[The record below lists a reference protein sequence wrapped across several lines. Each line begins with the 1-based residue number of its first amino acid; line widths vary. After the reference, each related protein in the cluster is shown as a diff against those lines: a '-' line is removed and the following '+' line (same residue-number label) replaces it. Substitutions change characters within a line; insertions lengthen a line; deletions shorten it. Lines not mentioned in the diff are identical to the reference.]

1 MGNRAALSTVK
12 GIVSDDPIS
21 QLSLDTATYAPG
33 AADMAARLNRL
44 SGLAGQPVVCPVLV
58 GRAAAVGALRRA
70 MDAAGSGQG
79 RIVLI
84 SGEAGVGKS
93 RVAAVAKVH
102 AAHRGFLVLESACFL
117 QDRASPYAPVLDLL
131 RARFAGRA
139 PDVVAEMVGP
149 FAREISWL
157 LPDLVPEPADA
168 FSLPL
173 DPEQQRGRLFAAL
186 AHVLTDQARERGVL
200 IVVEDLHW
208 ADDASLDVLLHLA
221 RRATGSIVLLGTC
234 RAEEEESRLGAWL
247 AQLDRARLSHEIQ
260 LTSLGRDEVASMLV
274 AIFGERTVTPSR
286 VLDAIFELTEGNP
299 FVVEELLAAIIRGGA
314 VQRVEGGWQWRELS
328 PADWRLPRSLRGAVQ
343 QRIERLSPA
352 AREIVTL
359 AAVVGRRF
367 EFDLLQRLAQVDE
380 RTLLAI
386 VKELIAAQVIVEES
400 QDRFAFRHVLTRQA
414 IYNDLLERER
424 AALHR
429 TVAEA
434 AEQLDAESP
443 NHHLDDLAYHFSQAK
458 VWQKALAYAHQAG
471 ERAGRLHAPRA
482 AVEHFT
488 RALEAARQVPDRTG
502 TASATHRIETSSSTL
517 TATLLAVHHERGRA
531 FERLGDFDSARADY
545 ERTVTLAREAG
556 RSHAE
561 WASLIDLGSLW
572 TSRDYVQA
580 GTAYQQALELARSIH
595 EPRLVAHSLN
605 RVGNWQINTAQPRD
619 AIPLHREAMAIFEQL
634 GDRHG
639 VAATLE
645 LLGMASYL
653 SADLPA
659 SIDAFERAAIL
670 FRSLD
675 DRPRLMTSLA
685 MLTSR
690 GGDDLLGSA
699 VADAAPLA
707 EATRNGEQA
716 LELARAIEWRA
727 GEAFAL
733 YSLAR
738 TLGLTGQY
746 RRALDLARRSL
757 RIAEEIEHRQ
767 WTAEAHWALG
777 ALYLDLFVLTDAKR
791 HLAQALALGREVRSA
806 FWVQVVTG
814 YLAWAHVLAGELEQA
829 GSLLGPA
836 PDTEAPVQSLG
847 ERWLVFARVQLALA
861 TGDAARALR
870 LVNRLSAPTLDGA
883 PSTETPRP
891 ALLRG
896 RTLTALGRYAEAEAI
911 LRAVEQVTRAQDAQ
925 ALLWRTHVAL
935 GALYRAWQRPEDAE
949 REYGVARAIVEELA
963 TELPEDALGQSLL
976 QGAATLLPRLSR
988 ISTRRAEAAR
998 FGGLSVREREVAIL
1012 IARGLTNRE
1021 IADELVVGERTIET
1035 HVSNIL
1041 GKLALGSRRDVARWA
1056 AERGPL
1062 LDAQ

>member
-1 MGNRAALSTVK
+1 VQS
-12 GIVSDDPIS
+12 IVSDDVMS
-21 QLSLDTATYAPG
+21 QVLSDTTTYAPG
-33 AADMAARLNRL
+33 AADPAAPFYPLT
-44 SGLAGQPVVCPVLV
+44 GTAGQPIVCPVLV
-58 GRAAAVGALRRA
+58 GRAAAVGALRSA
-70 MDAAGSGQG
+70 MDAAAAGHG
-79 RIVLI
+79 RIVLL

-93 RVAAVAKVH
+93 RLAAVGKAY
-102 AAHRGFLVLESACFL
+102 ATQRGFLVLESACFL

-131 RARFAGRA
+131 RARFAGLT
-139 PDVVAEMVGP
+139 PDAVAETVGP
-149 FAREISWL
+149 FARELSWL
-157 LPDLVPEPADA
+157 LPDIVPVPSEPFAV
-168 FSLPL
+168 SL

-186 AHVLTDQARERGVL
+186 AHVLTGQARDRAVQL
-200 IVVEDLHW
+200 VVEDLQW

-221 RRATGSIVLLGTC
+221 RRAAGSIVLLGTC
-234 RAEEEESRLGAWL
+234 RAEEEDPRLAAWL
-247 AQLDRARLSHEIQ
+247 AQLDRARLSHEIPIAP
-260 LTSLGRDEVASMLV
+260 LGRDEVASMLV

-286 VLDAIFELTEGNP
+286 VLDTIFELTEGNP
-299 FVVEELLAAIIRGGA
+299 FVVEELVAALVRGGA
-314 VQRVEGGWQWRELS
+314 VHQTGNGWQWRELS
-328 PADWRLPRSLRGAVQ
+328 PAAWRLPRSLRGAVQ

-367 EFDLLQRLAQVDE
+367 DFELLQRLARVDE
-380 RTLLAI
+380 RTLLAV

-400 QDRFAFRHVLTRQA
+400 QERFAFRHVLTRQA
-414 IYNDLLERER
+414 IYNELLERER

-429 TVAEA
+429 AVAEA
-434 AEQLDAESP
+434 AEQLDADSP
-443 NHHLDDLAYHFSQAK
+443 NRHLDDLAYHFSQAK
-458 VWQKALAYAHQAG
+458 VWEKTLAYAQQAG
-471 ERAGRLHAPRA
+471 ERASRLHAPRS

-488 RALEAARQVPDRTG
+488 RALEAAERVP
-502 TASATHRIETSSSTL
+502 ASAGEAASVPPSTMFD
-517 TATLLAVHHERGRA
+517 VHHERGRA
-531 FERLGDFDSARADY
+531 FERLGDFDNARHDY
-545 ERTVTLAREAG
+545 ERAVSLAREAG
-556 RSHAE
+556 RSRAE

-619 AIPLHREAMAIFEQL
+619 AIPLACEAMTIFEQL
-634 GDRHG
+634 DDRQG

-645 LLGMASYL
+645 LVGMASYL

-659 SIDAFERAAIL
+659 SVSAFERAADL
-670 FRSLD
+670 FRALD
-675 DRPRLMTSLA
+675 DRPRLTSCLA

-707 EATRNGEQA
+707 EAARNGEQA
-716 LELARAIEWRA
+716 LTLARAIEWRA

-733 YSLAR
+733 FSLAR
-738 TLGLTGQY
+738 TLGLSGQY

-777 ALYLDLFVLTDAKR
+777 ALHLDLFALPDAKR
-791 HLAQALALGREVRSA
+791 HLSEALTLGREVRSA

-814 YLAWAHVLAGELEQA
+814 YLAWAHVQAGELEQA
-829 GSLLGPA
+829 AALLGPVS
-836 PDTEAPVQSLG
+836 DSEAPVRSLG
-847 ERWLVFARVQLALA
+847 ERWLTFAQAQLALA
-861 TGDAARALR
+861 QGDAELALR
-870 LVNRLSAPTLDGA
+870 LVNRLSAPTLDGT

-896 RTLTALGRYAEAEAI
+896 RTLTALGRYAEAETV
-911 LRAVEQVTRAQDAQ
+911 LRDVERVTRAQHAQ

-935 GALYRAWQRPEDAE
+935 GNLYRAWQRQEDAE
-949 REYGVARAIVEELA
+949 REYGAARTIVEELPA
-963 TELPEDALGQSLL
+963 DIQDEGLRQSLL
-976 QGAATLLPRLSR
+976 QGVTSTMPRLSR

-998 FGGLSVREREVAIL
+998 FGGLSVREREVAVL

-1041 GKLALGSRRDVARWA
+1041 GKLELGSRRDVARWA

-1062 LDAQ
+1062 LERQ

>member
-1 MGNRAALSTVK
+1 MFPEGQSDAGSRATLGTVEST
-12 GIVSDDPIS
+12 VSDDS
-21 QLSLDTATYAPG
+21 MRRVSTDTAAPVPPTPDPT
-33 AADMAARLNRL
+33 APPAD
-44 SGLAGQPVVCPVLV
+44 LAGQPVVCPVLV
-58 GRAAAVGALRRA
+58 GRAAVVESLRHA
-70 MDAAGSGQG
+70 MEAARSGQG
-79 RIVLI
+79 RIVLL

-93 RVAAVAKVH
+93 RLVAVGKVH
-102 AAHRGFLVLESACFL
+102 AAQRGCMVLESACFL
-117 QDRASPYAPVLDLL
+117 QDRASPYGPVLDLL
-131 RARFAGRA
+131 RARFAGLA
-139 PDVVAEMVGP
+139 PDEIAEAVGP

-157 LPDLVPEPADA
+157 LPELVPCPADP
-168 FSLPL
+168 FPMPL
-173 DPEQQRGRLFAAL
+173 DMEQQRGRLFAAL
-186 AHVLTDQARERGVL
+186 THVLTGQARDHGIL
-200 IVVEDLHW
+200 LVVDDLQW

-221 RRATGSIVLLGTC
+221 RRAAGSLVLLGTC
-234 RAEEEESRLGAWL
+234 RAEEEDPRLAAWL
-247 AQLDRARLSHEIQ
+247 AQLDRARLSHEIPVGP
-260 LTSLGRDEVASMLV
+260 LGRDEVAGMLA
-274 AIFGERTVTPSR
+274 AIFGERTVTPAR

-299 FVVEELLAAIIRGGA
+299 FVVEELVSAVVRGGA
-314 VQRVEGGWQWRELS
+314 VRRTDDGWQWRELS
-328 PADWRLPRSLRGAVQ
+328 PAAWKLPRSLRGAVQ
-343 QRIERLSPA
+343 ERIDRLSPA

-359 AAVVGRRF
+359 AAVVGRGFDF
-367 EFDLLQRLAQVDE
+367 ELLQRLARVDE
-380 RTLLAI
+380 RTLLGV

-429 TVAEA
+429 AVAEA
-434 AEQLDAESP
+434 AEQLDADSP
-443 NHHLDDLAYHFSQAK
+443 NRHLDDLAYHFSQAK
-458 VWQKALAYAHQAG
+458 VWEKALAYAQQAG

-488 RALEAARQVPDRTG
+488 RALEAARQGQDGPERAAPVP
-502 TASATHRIETSSSTL
+502 
-517 TATLLAVHHERGRA
+517 TATLLAVHNERGRA
-531 FERLGDFDSARADY
+531 FERLGDFDNARADY
-545 ERTVTLAREAG
+545 ERAVLLAREAG
-556 RSHAE
+556 RSRAE
-561 WASLIDLGSLW
+561 WAGLIDLGSLW

-619 AIPLHREAMAIFEQL
+619 AIPLHQEAMAIFEQL

-645 LLGMASYL
+645 LLGLASYF

-659 SIDAFERAAIL
+659 SVKAFERAAAL
-670 FRSLD
+670 CRSLD
-675 DRPRLMTSLA
+675 DRPRLTSSLA
-685 MLTSR
+685 MLASR

-707 EATRNGEQA
+707 EAARNGEQA

-733 YSLAR
+733 FSLAR
-738 TLGLTGQY
+738 TLGLSGRY
-746 RRALDLARRSL
+746 RRALELARRSL

-777 ALYLDLFVLTDAKR
+777 ALHLDLLSLPAAKR
-791 HLAQALALGREVRSA
+791 HLAQALGLGRAVRSA

-829 GSLLGPA
+829 AGLLGPVSET
-836 PDTEAPVQSLG
+836 DAPVQSLG
-847 ERWLVFARVQLALA
+847 ERWLTFAQVQLALA
-861 TGDAARALR
+861 RDDAELALR

-883 PSTETPRP
+883 PSSETPRP

-896 RTLTALGRYAEAEAI
+896 RALTALGRYAEAEMV
-911 LRAVEQVTRAQDAQ
+911 LRRVEEVTRAQRAQ

-935 GALYRAWQRPEDAE
+935 GNLYRAWQRAGDAE
-949 REYGVARAIVEELA
+949 REYGAARAIVDELA
-963 TELPEDALGQSLL
+963 AGIEDETLRASFL
-976 QGAATLLPRLSR
+976 QGVTALLPRQSR

-998 FGGLSVREREVAIL
+998 FGGLSVREREVAVL

-1041 GKLALGSRRDVARWA
+1041 GKLELGSRREVARWA